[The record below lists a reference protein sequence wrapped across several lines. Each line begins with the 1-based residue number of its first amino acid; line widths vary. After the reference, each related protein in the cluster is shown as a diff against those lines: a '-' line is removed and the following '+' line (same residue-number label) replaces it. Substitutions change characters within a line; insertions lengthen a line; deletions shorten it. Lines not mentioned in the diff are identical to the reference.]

1 MKWYTLLGVIIAVIL
16 AISAL
21 WGLSNVATIGI
32 IEIEENVATIRVPG
46 EFEDE
51 LQLLYN
57 GKYMTY
63 TLENSVIKLKFLK
76 PGYYH
81 VNVENKDYVFLC
93 GKNMNLQYD
102 IDLIEKE
109 YNHIRYNIG
118 FESFIESFVTMFI
131 MACIYF
137 ILKFGIP
144 GMRKVK
150 FKIKSKSNKKQ
161 ETTTITN

>member
-1 MKWYTLLGVIIAVIL
+1 MNHKIDTKFYPGWTRKSITFSIDDG
-16 AISAL
+16 
-21 WGLSNVATIGI
+21 NVPMDRKF

-57 GKYMTY
+57 GKYMTH

-93 GKNMNLQYD
+93 GKN
-102 IDLIEKE
+102 IA
-109 YNHIRYNIG
+109 
-118 FESFIESFVTMFI
+118 FFSF
-131 MACIYF
+131 Y
-137 ILKFGIP
+137 
-144 GMRKVK
+144 
-150 FKIKSKSNKKQ
+150 
-161 ETTTITN
+161 